1 MKFMILTNKTND
13 CFVALDF
20 FGIWIHIWNTGFCP
34 VKKIFSL
41 QMFFYLFFRG
51 GEVGELKI
59 DLSCKS
65 GKVVLCQEY
74 DEYIYIFKLNF

>member
-1 MKFMILTNKTND
+1 MILTNKTDD

-41 QMFFYLFFRG
+41 QMFFYLFLRG
-51 GEVGELKI
+51 GGGRRTKNRPFMQKWEGGFVPGI
-59 DLSCKS
+59 
-65 GKVVLCQEY
+65 
-74 DEYIYIFKLNF
+74 